1 MDPVY
6 LVAAD
11 YPRILSLWQRAGL
24 SIRPH
29 GRDSQEAF
37 AGQLAS
43 GIQVAL
49 GLEEDGVLVGV
60 IVVTHDSRKG
70 WLNRLAI
77 DPSYRRRGWGL
88 RLIRAAEEHLRKQGI
103 QVIAALIEDW
113 NEASLVLF
121 TKAGYVDF
129 SGIHYLSKRPGP
141 EA

>member
-1 MDPVY
+1 MDLVC

-11 YPRILSLWQRAGL
+11 YPRIVALWRRAGL
-24 SIRPH
+24 SIRLH

-37 AGQLAS
+37 ASQLAS
-43 GIQVAL
+43 GIQVVL
-49 GLEEDGVLVGV
+49 GLEERGELVGV

-77 DPSYRRRGWGL
+77 DPPYRRQGLGL
-88 RLIRAAEEHLRKQGI
+88 RLILAAEEHLRGQGI

-113 NEASLVLF
+113 NEASLALF
-121 TKAGYVDF
+121 TKAGYADYP
-129 SGIHYLSKRPGP
+129 GIHYLSKRPGP

>member
-11 YPRILSLWQRAGL
+11 YPRILALWQRAGL

-29 GRDSQEAF
+29 GSDSHEAF

-43 GIQVAL
+43 GIQVVL
-49 GLEEDGVLVGV
+49 GLEQADDLVGV

-77 DPSYRRRGWGL
+77 DPSHRRQGL
-88 RLIRAAEEHLRKQGI
+88 GLKLMQAAEEYLRSQGI
-103 QVIAALIEDW
+103 QVIAALIEGW
-113 NEASLVLF
+113 NEASLELF
-121 TKAGYVDF
+121 AKAGYVDF
-129 SGIHYLSKRPGP
+129 PGIHYLSKRPGP